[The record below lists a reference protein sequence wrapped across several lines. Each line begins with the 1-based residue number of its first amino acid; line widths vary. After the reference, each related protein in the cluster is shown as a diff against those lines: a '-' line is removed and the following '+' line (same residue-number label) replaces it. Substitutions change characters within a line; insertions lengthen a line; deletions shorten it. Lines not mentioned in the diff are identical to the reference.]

1 MEEESINKSPYI
13 SLFKY
18 GIPYYGPF
26 NGIKYLTTAWV
37 PRVEFIDEQ
46 KNIEEYTRIA
56 YGLKSTRRF
65 IKKNHEFTGSYGIVD
80 RIECY
85 ESAINNVSDVCY
97 TVETLF
103 RKKSRNRESL
113 LCEACFQIASRQI
126 LEQFHLEESISDIKD
141 IMCYMDE
148 SIGFT
153 MIPFKN
159 MNFLSDILLEISE
172 EEIVTCIGKI
182 AFILLILSHEL
193 GINHRDLKGNNILIS
208 QLYNSSS
215 SSPVFGSINNT
226 NNTNKQVKQ
235 SMTYKNMSINIMKY
249 PNVHFVDFGFS
260 CSGDGTSTEISAT
273 NYFPMTD
280 PCPKEGRDLF
290 LLLTHIYITINIRK
304 ELIVKYIEELLEVPG
319 KDYPQFLRAHGK
331 ERLDWVYF
339 LLGSSTFKAPKCEPF
354 NILVYLSKNYPNI
367 IQFKH

>member
-1 MEEESINKSPYI
+1 MEEEENIIKSPYI

-37 PRVEFIDEQ
+37 PRVEFVDEEN
-46 KNIEEYTRIA
+46 NIEEYTRIA
-56 YGLKSTRRF
+56 YGSKSTRRF

-80 RIECY
+80 RVECY
-85 ESAINNVSDVCY
+85 ESAINNDGNVNYKGEV
-97 TVETLF
+97 LF

-126 LEQFHLEESISDIKD
+126 LEKFHLEESISDIKD
-141 IMCYMDE
+141 IVCYEDE

-159 MNFLSDILLEISE
+159 MNFLSDILNAINE
-172 EEIVTCIGKI
+172 EQIVTCITKI
-182 AFILLILSHEL
+182 SFILYILSQEL

-208 QLYNSSS
+208 QLYNSS
-215 SSPVFGSINNT
+215 PLFGSINYVNT
-226 NNTNKQVKQ
+226 SAKTLMKYNGI
-235 SMTYKNMSINIMKY
+235 SLNIMKY

-260 CSGDGTSTEISAT
+260 CSGNGSSTEISAT

-290 LLLTHIYITINIRK
+290 LLLTHIYITIHTRK
-304 ELIVKYIEELLEVPG
+304 EPIVKYIEELLEVPG
-319 KDYPQFLRAHGK
+319 KNYPQFVRQHGE

-339 LLGSSTFKAPKCEPF
+339 LLGSSTFKAPKCEPL
-354 NILVYLSKNYPNI
+354 NILIYLSKYYPHI
-367 IQFKH
+367 IDLKISK